1 MNPAAQEFI
10 PQKKRSLDPAVAPA
24 DSRAG
29 QQPPLLHHH
38 HHHQSPPPP
47 PPPPQP
53 QPTKLRASAPA
64 FVPKSSAMM
73 AGPLPLDAPTT
84 TTTTTMIS
92 SSASAVLPAPQPV
105 EPAAAVPGSDGRP
118 SPGSKALSLDAR
130 PYTPTNPKVA
140 AKFPAT
146 PQAQQSVAAVD
157 PAEASPTPSPTA
169 TAAQQQDQQQQKEQE
184 KQAEEKEQGAKQEPA
199 RDPPLQ
205 AEKQE
210 EPQERGAEPAG
221 EESVGSTSALDDNSN
236 CVLQQIG
243 ALGNPVA
250 TDFSGSALP
259 SLFNVSCVSLP
270 PPESPIRFN
279 TVWALHADDHPT
291 PFGAPLAYDPVLV
304 QLVGDVEA
312 FWRLWRYLPPPSSL
326 VPTFTYHWFR
336 RDIKPN
342 WEHARNKNGG
352 TITIVIFDRDKPGLN
367 SKQNMD
373 DAFMLLLM
381 ACCGETLA
389 ESTTNLNGVMLK
401 VRQNKPT
408 TVQIWTATSDQR
420 KLKALANSLR
430 SLLEK
435 VIGSKPLQ
443 KLEYFSH
450 QQKQVGGPGSL
461 AGRMKGKPT
470 RITPDF
476 TL

>member
-10 PQKKRSLDPAVAPA
+10 PRKKRNMDPAAPPSA
-24 DSRAG
+24 SRTA
-29 QQPPLLHHH
+29 QQ
-38 HHHQSPPPP
+38 QQQPPPP
-47 PPPPQP
+47 PQSILQPHHYHHQSQPQP

-73 AGPLPLDAPTT
+73 SGLLPLDPPA
-84 TTTTTMIS
+84 MS
-92 SSASAVLPAPQPV
+92 SLAPV
-105 EPAAAVPGSDGRP
+105 EPSAGSELRP
-118 SPGSKALSLDAR
+118 SPATRTLSLDAR

-146 PQAQQSVAAVD
+146 PQSCQTASAVD
-157 PAEASPTPSPTA
+157 SEQASPTPGST
-169 TAAQQQDQQQQKEQE
+169 TTVNLQQQKEE
-184 KQAEEKEQGAKQEPA
+184 KVEEKPQQEQQQQPEQGVKQEPV

-205 AEKQE
+205 VEKQE
-210 EPQERGAEPAG
+210 KDQERTETVG
-221 EESVGSTSALDDNSN
+221 EDSVGSTTSALDDNSN

-243 ALGNPVA
+243 ALGNAVA
-250 TDFSGSALP
+250 ADFSGSALP
-259 SLFNVSCVSLP
+259 SLFNVSSLSLP
-270 PPESPIRFN
+270 VPDAPIRFN

-408 TVQIWTATSDQR
+408 TVQIWTANSDQR